1 MNHRDEFNRD
11 MANELWTKLS
21 DGFGNNQLV
30 IETYVSNKN
39 TIYAEYEIDASGIFE
54 LVSYGLVRMDGTGDK
69 HGNGMANWVG
79 FEIPFKDNSS
89 SEGEFLNYCDKLAKG
104 TAQLGFVGKIN
115 FDAIVCDDNHILF
128 TEVNGRL
135 GGCSHLAVLAKK
147 CVGEDF
153 LADATILT
161 RNRVPITNFQRIA
174 QLSESLSYPLAN
186 MGVIILN
193 QDMLCLK
200 QIEYMVYAPT
210 KGAALSLEKE
220 FLMQMANTEA
230 YSV

>member
-1 MNHRDEFNRD
+1 MLTSGWLIAYIACLAQPR
-11 MANELWTKLS
+11 LV
-21 DGFGNNQLV
+21 GQLC
-30 IETYVSNKN
+30 I
-39 TIYAEYEIDASGIFE
+39 AS
-54 LVSYGLVRMDGTGDK
+54 
-69 HGNGMANWVG
+69 
-79 FEIPFKDNSS
+79 
-89 SEGEFLNYCDKLAKG
+89 
-104 TAQLGFVGKIN
+104 
-115 FDAIVCDDNHILF
+115 
-128 TEVNGRL
+128 
-135 GGCSHLAVLAKK
+135 LAVLAKK